1 MSVRL
6 HKPGAIM
13 SLQER
18 VNGESPTRLYV
29 SAKNMLYRLNHNS
42 NAEEVHHFIEFITL
56 YPGDLRIAVMKDLR
70 NTYTHVYSYAIEDNL
85 FIETFFEANR

>member
-1 MSVRL
+1 M
-6 HKPGAIM
+6 
-13 SLQER
+13 
-18 VNGESPTRLYV
+18 V

-70 NTYTHVYSYAIEDNL
+70 NTYGFQRIAMLLRIIFLLKRFLKPIVNCESHMTGRNYESK
-85 FIETFFEANR
+85 FR